1 MRYLCFVIAALLVP
15 LPRLKA
21 QDAPVLEPGVRVR
34 VSTAPQA
41 AKPAWIVGTVIAVT
55 GDRLAIRP
63 QHDSGG
69 PIDIARNTVTRL
81 ELSRG
86 RHSKALTGLGVGFL
100 VGAGAGVILGSAVLG
115 GGRDIAPSDAKLIGA
130 GLVGGAGAL
139 IGLAVGAGS
148 KSERWQP
155 VPVTVGVMGGAEV
168 SRYSMRVSVNLRF
181 RVR

>member
-15 LPRLKA
+15 LARLKA
-21 QDAPVLEPGVRVR
+21 QDAPVLEPGARVR

-41 AKPAWIVGTVIAVT
+41 SKPAWIVGTVIAVT

-100 VGAGAGVILGSAVLG
+100 VGAGAGAIIGPTAFG
-115 GGRDIAPSDAKLIGA
+115 AGRDLAPTDARLIGA
-130 GLVGGAGAL
+130 GFGAVAGAL

-148 KSERWQP
+148 KSERWQT
-155 VPVTVGVMGGAEV
+155 VPVTLSGMGGGGG

-181 RVR
+181 RAR

>member
-1 MRYLCFVIAALLVP
+1 MRYLYLVIATLLVP
-15 LPRLKA
+15 LARLQA
-21 QDAPVLEPGVRVR
+21 QAAPVLEPGARVR

-41 AKPAWIVGTVIAVT
+41 SKPAWIVGTVIAVT

-100 VGAGAGVILGSAVLG
+100 VGAGTGAILGSAVL

-130 GLVGGAGAL
+130 GLVGGVGAL

-155 VPVTVGVMGGAEV
+155 VPVTVGVMGGAEA
-168 SRYSMRVSVNLRF
+168 SRYSMRVSVSLRF

>member
-1 MRYLCFVIAALLVP
+1 MRYLCVVLATLLVP
-15 LPRLKA
+15 LARLKA
-21 QDAPVLEPGVRVR
+21 QAAPVLEPGVRVR

-41 AKPAWIVGTVIAVT
+41 SKPAWIVGTVITVT

-63 QHDSGG
+63 QDDSGG

-100 VGAGAGVILGSAVLG
+100 AGAGVGAIFGSVVL

-139 IGLAVGAGS
+139 IGLVVGAS
-148 KSERWQP
+148 SQSERWQS
-155 VPVTVGVMGGAEV
+155 VPVTVGVLGGAAG
-168 SRYSMRVSVNLRF
+168 SRYSTRISVNLRF

>member
-1 MRYLCFVIAALLVP
+1 MRYLYLVIATLLVP
-15 LPRLKA
+15 LARLQA
-21 QDAPVLEPGVRVR
+21 QAAPVLEPGARVR

-41 AKPAWIVGTVIAVT
+41 SKPAWIVGTVITVT

-63 QHDSGG
+63 QDDSGG

-100 VGAGAGVILGSAVLG
+100 VGAGAGAILGSAVLG

-130 GLVGGAGAL
+130 GLVGASGAL

-155 VPVTVGVMGGAEV
+155 VPVTLGVRGGAEG
-168 SRYSMRVSVNLRF
+168 SRYSMRVSVNLR
-181 RVR
+181 VRAR